1 MPFDRNQIS
10 TGLPGLDQVLTGLR
24 PGDNVV
30 WQVDSLDDYAALV
43 QPFCQWARRN
53 GRKLV
58 YFRFAKHR
66 PLVETSES
74 EIRTVSTEAGFEAF
88 ITQIHEVIEK
98 VGEDAFYV
106 FDSMSDLSLERISD
120 RMLGNFFVLTCP
132 YLFALN
138 TIAYHVLLRN
148 YHSFHASSP
157 IAQTTQI
164 LVDVY
169 RLADKLY
176 LHPRKVQHRYSPTM
190 HMLHVWQGDDFL
202 PVTESYTTTLV
213 LAQTPWA
220 GSTPGGNRV
229 GPWTRTFQEAEAT
242 LRAHERG
249 QASAAQVS
257 EARKLTLRIGITRDE
272 RLSELAERY
281 LTLEDI
287 VRIRQRILPSGL
299 IGGKAVGMLLARR
312 ILDAASPRW
321 TTVLEPHDSF
331 YIASENFYTYLVQNH
346 VWLMRQKQ
354 KDPDAFLDGAVE
366 ARQRMFMGAF
376 PDYIRERFQ
385 NVLEYFGHS
394 PMIVRSSSLL
404 EDAYG
409 NTFAGKYDSV
419 FCANQGPKHIRLDE
433 FMQAVRRTY
442 ASSMSEE
449 ALLYRKARGVLHKDE
464 QMALLVQRV
473 SGTQNGTLY
482 FPHVAGV
489 GLSYNPYVWDKSIDP
504 NAGVVRL
511 VFGLGTRAV
520 DRSDDDYT
528 RVVALN
534 APTKRPEHD
543 FEDVR
548 RHAQRRVDVLDLET
562 NQLAS
567 YDFIDVAKRCP
578 NLFGRVIDLVAS
590 RDEELVRNAAERG
603 QEVFP
608 WVLTFDRMLASTP
621 FTEDMREMLQTLQ
634 AAYLSPVEVE
644 FTLNFFHDGSYRI
657 NLLQCRP
664 VVMGLGGLVERPDRN
679 KLRPEDIVLEARGAV
694 VGQGRAATIDRV
706 IYVSPAAYSRLG
718 DGQRYEVAGVIGQ
731 LTRTQADEPKRSI
744 MLMGPG
750 RWGTS
755 TPSLGV
761 PVSFKSISGVSVLCE
776 IVAMHRDLVP
786 DVSLGTHFFNG
797 LIEMEILYVAVFPHG
812 KDSLNV
818 NYFEAAPNRL
828 AALLPAAARW
838 ADVIHVID
846 PVASPQGAHM
856 RLFADPV
863 EQTLLCYLERE

>member
-1 MPFDRNQIS
+1 MPFDRNYIS
-10 TGLPGLDQVLTGLR
+10 TGLPGLDQMLTGLR
-24 PGDNVV
+24 AGDNVV

-66 PLVETSES
+66 PLVEASES

-88 ITQIHEVIEK
+88 ITQIHDVIEE

-148 YHSFHASSP
+148 HHSFHASSP

-169 RLADKLY
+169 RMHDKLY

-190 HMLHVWQGDDFL
+190 HMLHVWEGDDFP

-213 LAQTPWA
+213 LAQAPWA
-220 GSTPGGNRV
+220 GSSPGGNRV

-242 LRAHERG
+242 LRMQERG
-249 QASAAQVS
+249 AASAEQVS
-257 EARKLTLRIGITRDE
+257 EARKLTLHIGITRDE

-281 LTLEDI
+281 FTLEDI

-321 TTVLEPHDSF
+321 ASVLEPHDSF

-354 KDPDAFLDGAVE
+354 KDPDAFLDGAAE

-376 PDYIRERFQ
+376 PDYVRERFQ
-385 NVLEYFGHS
+385 NMLEYFGHS
-394 PMIVRSSSLL
+394 PIIVRSSSLL
-404 EDAYG
+404 EDAFG

-504 NAGVVRL
+504 SAGVVRL

-543 FEDVR
+543 FQDVR

-567 YDFIDVAKRCP
+567 YDLMDVARRSP
-578 NLFGRVIDLVAS
+578 NLPFNMVAS
-590 RDEELVRNAAERG
+590 RDEDLARSDAERG
-603 QEVFP
+603 RQSFP

-621 FTEDMREMLQTLQ
+621 FAEDMREMLQTLQ
-634 AAYLSPVEVE
+634 AAYQSPVEVE
-644 FTLNFFHDGSYRI
+644 FTLNFLHDGSYRI

-664 VVMGLGGLVERPDRN
+664 VVMGLGGLVDRPNRAE
-679 KLRPEDIVLEARGAV
+679 LRPEDIVLEARGAV

-718 DGQRYEVAGVIGQ
+718 DRQRHEVAGVIGE
-731 LTRTQADEPKRSI
+731 LTRAQASEPKRSI

-761 PVSFKSISGVSVLCE
+761 PVSFKAISGVSVLCE
-776 IVAMHRDLVP
+776 IVAMHQDLVP

-797 LIEMEILYVAVFPHG
+797 LIEMEILYVAVFPRG
-812 KDSLNV
+812 KDSLNM

-846 PVASPQGAHM
+846 PVTSPGEPRM

-863 EQTLLCYLERE
+863 EQTLLCYLARA